1 MSEAPKDALDPGT
14 QEDRALEHL
23 GYQQEFKRSFSLLDM
38 VGFSFSI
45 VTCWTALSGAF
56 SVGVSAG
63 GPPVM
68 LFGWI
73 GVCVVTFAVVL
84 AMAEWCSRW
93 PVAGGQYSWVFMLAP
108 PKIAREMSYITGW
121 FMLTGILAM
130 GSANNSF
137 AANFILGQANL
148 VHPDY
153 VIERWHTVLVT
164 YAVAIWAFLVNI
176 FMPHLLNRLSRA
188 ILLWNVCSFI
198 IIVVVLLVTKKDKQ
212 DAAFVFQDFQNM
224 TGFGSAMATM
234 VGILQSFFGMC
245 CYDTP
250 AHMTEEMTRPSRDAP
265 LAMIMSV
272 GMGAVTG
279 FVFLLTLCFC
289 IGDIT
294 ATADSSTGVPVIQ
307 IFYDSTQ
314 SKVGTCFMASMIAVI
329 MMVSS
334 VSLVAEG
341 SRSLFAFARDRG
353 MPFSGILSRVAKG
366 RRIPI
371 YAILVTVVIQ
381 MAFNSIY
388 FGTVTGF
395 NTVVSIAT
403 TGFYVSYALVLFA
416 RLLGWVF
423 NHDVASSDGPYSFS
437 KPISLSLHALGFLFL
452 FFAFIT
458 FNFPSDA
465 PVTPNSMNYTS
476 AAIGLVALLSIFTWL
491 TTARKQFKGPSDVQ
505 ELVVDGVEDPAAA
518 TVSSA
523 GGSEKVVE
531 SSS

>member
-1 MSEAPKDALDPGT
+1 MPEAPEDAFGPGT
-14 QEDRALEHL
+14 KEDRALEHL

-45 VTCWTALSGAF
+45 VTCWSALSGVF
-56 SVGVSAG
+56 SVGVTAG

-68 LFGWI
+68 LFGWV
-73 GVCVVTFAVVL
+73 GVCVITFAVAL
-84 AMAEWCSRW
+84 SMAEWCSRW
-93 PVAGGQYSWVFMLAP
+93 PVAGGQYSWVFLLAP

-148 VHPDY
+148 VNPEY

-164 YAVAIWAFLVNI
+164 YAVAIWALVINT

-188 ILLWNVCSFI
+188 ILLWNVCSFV
-198 IIVVVLLVTKKDKQ
+198 IIVVVLLATKKDKQ

-224 TGFGSAMATM
+224 TGYGSAMATM
-234 VGILQSFFGMC
+234 IGIVQSFFGMC
-245 CYDTP
+245 CYDT
-250 AHMTEEMTRPSRDAP
+250 ASHMTEEMTHPSRDAP
-265 LAMIMSV
+265 LAMVMSV

-294 ATADSSTGVPVIQ
+294 ATADTSTEVPVIQ

-314 SKVGTCFMASMIAVI
+314 SKVGSCFMASMMTII

-353 MPFSGILSRVAKG
+353 MPFSGLLSRVAKG
-366 RRIPI
+366 KKIPI
-371 YAILVTVVIQ
+371 YAILVTVVVQ

-395 NTVVSIAT
+395 NTVVDIAT
-403 TGFYVSYALVLFA
+403 TGFYVSYALVLLA
-416 RLLGWVF
+416 RLLGYF
-423 NHDVASSDGPYSFS
+423 FGHDVASFDGPYSFS
-437 KPISLSLHALGFLFL
+437 TPISLTLHAMGFLFL
-452 FFAFIT
+452 MLAFIT
-458 FNFPSDA
+458 FNFPSEA
-465 PVTPNSMNYTS
+465 PVTSNSMNYTS
-476 AAIGLVALLSIFTWL
+476 AAIGLVALLSIFTWF
-491 TTARKQFKGPSDVQ
+491 TTARRQFKGPSDVQ
-505 ELVVDGVEDPAAA
+505 DLVVEGVEEPNTAGE
-518 TVSSA
+518 SSA
-523 GGSEKVVE
+523 GLFEKAKL
-531 SSS
+531 SS